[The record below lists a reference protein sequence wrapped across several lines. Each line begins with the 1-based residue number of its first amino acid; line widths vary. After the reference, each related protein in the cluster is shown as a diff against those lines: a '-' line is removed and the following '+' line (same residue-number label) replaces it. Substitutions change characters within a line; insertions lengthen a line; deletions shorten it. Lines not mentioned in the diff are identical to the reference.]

1 MSDKMSDN
9 GTVKENTAASGEIT
23 ESETLDKLA
32 HTKKRY
38 LRPKEIFAYVM
49 ANFGHKALNQFMGS
63 HQDFF
68 LVNIMRVKPA
78 HLAFVNTCAT
88 AYDAVDDT
96 ISGLVID
103 RTRTRWGRVKPFFI
117 LFMWEF
123 ENEATKNEKCKS
135 KDK

>member
-9 GTVKENTAASGEIT
+9 GTVKENTASAQASEL
-23 ESETLDKLA
+23 ETLDKLA
-32 HTKKRY
+32 QTKKRY

-49 ANFGHKALNQFMGS
+49 ANFGHKALNQFMGT

-78 HLAFVNTCAT
+78 HLAFVNTFAT

-117 LFMWEF
+117 LPLPLWDYRRYDAFF
-123 ENEATKNEKCKS
+123 NT
-135 KDK
+135 